1 MTSSFRLGRIAGVE
15 VGVNWSVLVIFGLIA
30 WTLSAGQLPAT
41 HPGNPPWAYALA
53 GVSAAVVFFLGLLAH
68 ELSHAV
74 VAIRNGLSVDGVT
87 LWMFGGVAR
96 LQGQARTPGA
106 ELRIAGV
113 GPLVSLLL
121 ALAFGAVAMSLAVAG
136 RTGLVFGA
144 FSWLAGINVVLAV
157 FNIVPAAPLDGG
169 RILRAALWRWRGDR
183 AWASLQA
190 ARAGRFLGLALI
202 AVGLWQLLAMG
213 ATLAGLWSALIGW
226 FLFGAARAEE
236 QQARMVGVL
245 DGLRVGHLMSPEP
258 VTVPA
263 DVDVAEFVERYL
275 PWMRHS
281 VFPVLDDDRPV
292 GLLAVGRVR
301 AVAFEHR
308 GLTRLR
314 DIACGLDAST
324 VTTADE
330 LVTDLLPRLRNCA
343 EGRMMVLSGDRLVG
357 IISRSD
363 ITQAIERAAVQH
375 RTAPRRLR

>member
-1 MTSSFRLGRIAGVE
+1 MVSSFRLGRIAGVE

-30 WTLSAGQLPAT
+30 WTLSTGRLPAT
-41 HPGNPPWAYALA
+41 YPGNPQWAYALA
-53 GVSAAVVFFLGLLAH
+53 GASAGVVFFLGLLAH

-74 VAIRNGLSVDGVT
+74 LAIRNGLSVDGIT

-121 ALAFGAVAMSLAVAG
+121 SLAFGAVAVTLAVTG
-136 RTGLVFGA
+136 QTGLVFGA
-144 FSWLAGINVVLAV
+144 FSWLAGINMVLAV
-157 FNIVPAAPLDGG
+157 FNMLPAAPLDGG
-169 RILRAALWRWRGDR
+169 RILRAALWKWRGDR

-202 AVGLWQLLAMG
+202 ALGAWQLLVVG

-226 FLFGAARAEE
+226 FLLGAARVEQ
-236 QQARMVGVL
+236 QQARVAGAL
-245 DGLRVGHLMSPEP
+245 EGLRVGELMSRQP

-263 DVDVAEFVERYL
+263 DVDVAEFVQRYL

-292 GLLAVGRVR
+292 GLLPVGRVR

-308 GLTRLR
+308 GRTRLR
-314 DIACGLDAST
+314 DIACGLDEST
-324 VTTADE
+324 VTTADV

-343 EGRMMVLSGDRLVG
+343 EGRVMVLDGGRLVG

-363 ITQAIERAAVQH
+363 ITRAIERAPMQH
-375 RTAPRRLR
+375 RTDPRRFR